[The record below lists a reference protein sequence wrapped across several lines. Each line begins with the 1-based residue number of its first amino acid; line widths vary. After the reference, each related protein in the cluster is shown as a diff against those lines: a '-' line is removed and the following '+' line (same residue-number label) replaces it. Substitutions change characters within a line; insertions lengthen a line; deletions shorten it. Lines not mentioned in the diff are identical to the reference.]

1 MGEAREV
8 DRQARLELLYE
19 LSCAFASKTDLAELI
34 PLVIEKCRD
43 VLDASGASV
52 LMLDVDR
59 DELYFPYVAETDPEA
74 GARLTD
80 LRFPAGRGISGEVV
94 RTLEAVRVDD
104 ATSDPRFYDGVDR
117 ETGVV
122 TGPLL
127 AAPFA
132 THDGVTGVLQAVR
145 RRGETS
151 FTDADLAFLV
161 ALARGVGVA
170 IGNAELYGRLRETQE
185 HLRAELGALRRDAA
199 RRDGFYDIIGSA
211 AAMKDVFDLMQSAAG
226 SPIAV
231 LIEGETGTGKEL
243 VARAI
248 HRASAREAGP
258 FVAVNCAALPESL
271 LESELFGHRRGSF
284 TGATQDQKGLF
295 EAAVGGTIFL
305 DEISEMPATMQAKLL
320 RVLQEGEIVRIG
332 ETRPRRVD
340 VRVVS
345 ATNRSLEAQVES
357 GQMRPDLFYR
367 LSAFPIVLPPLRDRR
382 DDIPLFVA
390 HFITESASRHEREIA
405 GIDAEALD
413 LLSHAEWPGNV
424 RQLRNEVERA
434 VALARPG
441 ETLASRHLSAR
452 LTTGAARSSSA
463 TAPANAVSD
472 TPEANGI
479 LDPVAHPDLRA
490 ARAAFEAQHIRSVLR
505 HHAGNVSHAAR
516 ALGLSRAMLQK
527 KMKDYELR

>member
-80 LRFPAGRGISGEVV
+80 LRFPSGRGISGEVV

-248 HRASAREAGP
+248 HRTSAREAGP

-295 EAAVGGTIFL
+295 EAAAGGTIFL

-332 ETRPRRVD
+332 ETRPRQVD

-367 LSAFPIVLPPLRDRR
+367 LSAFPIVLPASATDATTSPLRRTLHQR
-382 DDIPLFVA
+382 I
-390 HFITESASRHEREIA
+390 
-405 GIDAEALD
+405 
-413 LLSHAEWPGNV
+413 
-424 RQLRNEVERA
+424 
-434 VALARPG
+434 G
-441 ETLASRHLSAR
+441 E
-452 LTTGAARSSSA
+452 
-463 TAPANAVSD
+463 P
-472 TPEANGI
+472 
-479 LDPVAHPDLRA
+479 
-490 ARAAFEAQHIRSVLR
+490 
-505 HHAGNVSHAAR
+505 
-516 ALGLSRAMLQK
+516 SRAGDRGHRRQ
-527 KMKDYELR
+527 RSIS

>member
-19 LSCAFASKTDLAELI
+19 LSCAFASKTHLAELI

-43 VLDASGASV
+43 VLGASGASV
-52 LMLDVDR
+52 LMLDAER
-59 DELYFPYVAETDPEA
+59 DELYFPYVAETDPA
-74 GARLTD
+74 AAARLTEM
-80 LRFPAGRGISGEVV
+80 RFPAGRGISGEVV

-104 ATSDPRFYDGVDR
+104 AGSDPRFYDGVDR
-117 ETGVV
+117 KTGVV

-132 THDGVTGVLQAVR
+132 THDGITGVLQAVR

-185 HLRAELGALRRDAA
+185 DLRAELGALRRDAA
-199 RRDGFYDIIGSA
+199 RRDGFYEIIGA
-211 AAMKDVFDLMQSAAG
+211 APAMKDVFDLMQSAAG

-248 HRASAREAGP
+248 HRASARQAGP

-271 LESELFGHRRGSF
+271 LESELFGHRRGAF

-295 EAAVGGTIFL
+295 EAAGGGTIFL
-305 DEISEMPATMQAKLL
+305 DEIGEMPAAMQAKLL

-332 ETRPRRVD
+332 ETQPRRVD

-345 ATNRSLEAQVES
+345 ATNRSLEAQVEA
-357 GQMRPDLFYR
+357 GVMRPDLFYR
-367 LSAFPIVLPPLRDRR
+367 LSAFPIVLPPLCERR

-390 HFITESASRHEREIA
+390 HFIKDAAQLHEREIS

-413 LLSHAEWPGNV
+413 LLTHAEWPGNI

-441 ETLASRHLSAR
+441 ETIGLRHFSAR
-452 LTTGAARSSSA
+452 HRVGSARSAPVTVPSP
-463 TAPANAVSD
+463 TAMEEPFPS
-472 TPEANGI
+472 PL
-479 LDPVAHPDLRA
+479 LDPVENPDLRT
-490 ARAAFEAQHIRSVLR
+490 ARAAFEAHHIRAVLR